1 MTTFIRLQTLSFR
14 FIVKSSFYKVDKY
27 YKYMYT
33 RAYTNTCSIDLEF
46 QQ

>member
-1 MTTFIRLQTLSFR
+1 MTTCIRLQTMSFR

-33 RAYTNTCSIDLEF
+33 RAYTNSIDLEF